1 MTPAPCKFIRN
12 SNFLKYLLGQIN
24 GGNSYMLMF
33 TLDHFLMKPR
43 CKKREEARRYRKRR
57 GQKLDS
63 RQHGGNE
70 RDMANVFHGKEQER
84 R

>member
-1 MTPAPCKFIRN
+1 
-12 SNFLKYLLGQIN
+12 
-24 GGNSYMLMF
+24 MLMF

-43 CKKREEARRYRKRR
+43 CKKREEARRYRKKR